1 MITNQNQESF
11 GPLKKISIIDS
22 KKVFYPLQYVLQKRD
37 ISFNDDDALII
48 IPLPE
53 DVKFPS
59 SAKIIDSGMLFS
71 YKVDITVTDQSTET
85 ENQITK
91 LTNKKA
97 IVVFHYHQKKIII
110 GCNEN
115 PLQFLFNDDNTT
127 NPAAD
132 NGFSIILTGNTY
144 YLKVNR

>member
-1 MITNQNQESF
+1 MITNQNAQSF
-11 GPLKKISIIDS
+11 GTLKKISIIDS
-22 KKVFYPLQYVLQKRD
+22 TKVFYPLQYVLQKKD

-48 IPLPE
+48 LPLPE

-59 SAKIIDSGMLFS
+59 SAKVTDSGMLFS
-71 YKVDITVTDQSTET
+71 YKVDITVTDQSTHT
-85 ENQITK
+85 EDQITK

-97 IVVFHYHQKKIII
+97 IVVFHYNQKKIII
-110 GCNEN
+110 GCNET

-127 NPAAD
+127 NPEGD